1 MTDLAKSLLNI
12 RDLRFAWTEGAASI
26 LDIEELTV
34 LRGESLFLH
43 GPSGCGK
50 TTLLNIIGGV
60 LETRAGSVSVLGQD
74 LARMTGAERD
84 ALRADQV
91 GFVFQ
96 QFNLVP
102 YLSVVDNV
110 ALPARFSASRRAR
123 VESGGKSLETAAGN
137 LLEELGMSGARDQ
150 RVTQLSVGQQQ
161 RVALARALLGAP
173 AMIIADEPTSALDVD
188 RRDEFVE
195 LLFRSIETTGSSIV
209 MVSHDRELGARFDR
223 VVDLREINRA
233 GGGA

>member
-1 MTDLAKSLLNI
+1 
-12 RDLRFAWTEGAASI
+12 
-26 LDIEELTV
+26 
-34 LRGESLFLH
+34 
-43 GPSGCGK
+43 
-50 TTLLNIIGGV
+50 
-60 LETRAGSVSVLGQD
+60 LGQD
-74 LARMTGAERD
+74 LTELTGAERD
-84 ALRADQV
+84 ALRADQI

-110 ALPARFSASRRAR
+110 VLPARFSASRRAR
-123 VESGGKSLETAAGN
+123 LETEGKTIAAAAEEMLG
-137 LLEELGMSGARDQ
+137 ELGMADARD
-150 RVTQLSVGQQQ
+150 RPVTELSVGQQQ

-223 VVDLREINRA
+223 TVDLRAINQA
-233 GGGA
+233 GGRA